1 MTVDN
6 QLLSQLRTTS
16 DPIPELAR
24 NALTSSPEGAEARSV
39 LERFGFEVKSVVI
52 ETGGMVQR
60 RTQPDYVLA
69 APNRGVLGP
78 ISLPVDW
85 SPKLEYRLRPQ
96 PDGCSVEIESTGE
109 HSATVHTSVNRT
121 QADSPGHL
129 PDRHWDEL
137 SIALRQVTDH
147 VSGKGR
153 SLFAHLPSVQS
164 LKESAASQQ
173 KRYHD
178 EAVELLR
185 FLRQVLVA
193 WGAVVLS
200 EVPEGPV
207 PPMEGHE
214 WILAPERSV
223 PGSNGEKSVGAEREN
238 QRQALADNYSAY
250 GRFLREV
257 EWLWTL
263 VTERQIEHVRMSM
276 MAEPFDVPETVT
288 ESARETVE
296 VLYSALETIDKHIV
310 SSMALEAACQITEA
324 FVVEQGEPPPIQKI
338 IEGPT
343 PGQIA
348 DAQLILDNLDNDK
361 PADDFASYEDLKT
374 HLDNEWPLGMSEREA
389 EKKSSES
396 LVKQAKRCLNRLVER
411 HNSASELVERLRK
424 VDEEGKL
431 HL

>member
-1 MTVDN
+1 MTDDEHF
-6 QLLSQLRTTS
+6 LSQLRTAS
-16 DPIPELAR
+16 EPIPELAR
-24 NALTSSPEGAEARSV
+24 RALTNSPEGAEARTV
-39 LERFGFEVKSVVI
+39 LKRSGLEVKSVGV
-52 ETGGMVQR
+52 ETGGLVHGG
-60 RTQPDYVLA
+60 TEPNYVLA
-69 APNRGVLGP
+69 APDRELLGP
-78 ISLPVDW
+78 ISLPIDW
-85 SPKLEYRLRPQ
+85 SPKLGYRIRPQ
-96 PDGCSVEIESTGE
+96 PDGCSVEVESTGE
-109 HSATVHTSVNRT
+109 HFITVHASVDST

-173 KRYHD
+173 KRYRD

-214 WILAPERSV
+214 WILAPDESV
-223 PGSNGEKSVGAEREN
+223 PGSNDEKSAGAEREN
-238 QRQALADNYSAY
+238 QRQALADEYSTH
-250 GRFLREV
+250 GRFLCEL
-257 EWLWTL
+257 EWLWTM
-263 VTERQIEHVRMSM
+263 VTERRIQRFGMSM
-276 MAEPFDVPETVT
+276 MAEPFDVPAAVT

-348 DAQLILDNLDNDK
+348 DAQLILENLDDEK

-396 LVKQAKRCLNRLVER
+396 LVKQAKRCLNRLVKR

-424 VDEEGKL
+424 VEEEGKL
-431 HL
+431 QL